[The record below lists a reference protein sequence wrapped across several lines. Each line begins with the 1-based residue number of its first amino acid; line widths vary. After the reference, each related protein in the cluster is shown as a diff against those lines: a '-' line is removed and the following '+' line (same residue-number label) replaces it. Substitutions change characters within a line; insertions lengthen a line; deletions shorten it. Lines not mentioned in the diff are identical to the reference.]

1 MRQVYP
7 PDVLIAGGHAAAA
20 MPESIHLEH
29 AVYEADWRSELVLP
43 HERFEG
49 GRLWMPDGAR
59 LGLC

>member
-1 MRQVYP
+1 MS
-7 PDVLIAGGHAAAA
+7 LIGGGHATAV
-20 MPESIHLEH
+20 MPGAIRLEH

-49 GRLWMPDGAR
+49 GRLWMPDGAG